1 MTLRF
6 LCLNYALRRLS
17 SFVSLEFTKNVRC
30 AVLLIR
36 YAVPAQPHKQHV
48 KKSIQ
53 PVYRN
58 SGSVRKCNC
67 CRDWLITKVTIS
79 KMWNFS
85 SCKVSKQLKFQVF
98 NKDGL
103 ILTTQMVRYLF
114 WTYHKRWVHLKY
126 IRKGISRAGTPGRHP
141 GPAHAL
147 NCQYLLVFV
156 LQLKK
161 SLHGPA
167 QRVTLLCSN
176 FHWNFGLTSESST
189 GIPGTVLHEHVGERL
204 AKTASLA

>member
-1 MTLRF
+1 MSVAPYFWSVTLYQR
-6 LCLNYALRRLS
+6 
-17 SFVSLEFTKNVRC
+17 SLISNMYG
-30 AVLLIR
+30 L
-36 YAVPAQPHKQHV
+36 V

-58 SGSVRKCNC
+58 IGSVRKCNC

-79 KMWNFS
+79 KMWIFS
-85 SCKVSKQLKFQVF
+85 SWKVSKQLKFQVF

-103 ILTTQMVRYLF
+103 ILTTQMVRYICFGHIIRL
-114 WTYHKRWVHLKY
+114 YYIWVHLKY

-167 QRVTLLCSN
+167 
-176 FHWNFGLTSESST
+176 H
-189 GIPGTVLHEHVGERL
+189 
-204 AKTASLA
+204 A